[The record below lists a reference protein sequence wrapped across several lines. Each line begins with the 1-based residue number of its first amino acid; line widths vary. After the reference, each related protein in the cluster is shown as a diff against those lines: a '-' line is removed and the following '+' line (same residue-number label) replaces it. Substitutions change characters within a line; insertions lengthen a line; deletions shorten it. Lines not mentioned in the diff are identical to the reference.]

1 MSHARSAIELRSNE
15 FRCGALRMSFHPF
28 NPVFSQPGVQV
39 WRVRLAMSRL
49 PGEPLAWHPE
59 RHWHL
64 AMQCAVPIVPVVVV
78 VLLLLLLV
86 LVVLV
91 LLAVLSLH

>member
-1 MSHARSAIELRSNE
+1 MNSDVERFACLSIHLII
-15 FRCGALRMSFHPF
+15 F

-49 PGEPLAWHPE
+49 PGEPLACHPE

-64 AMQCAVPIVPVVVV
+64 AMQCAVPVVVV
-78 VLLLLLLV
+78 VLLEIGRAHV
-86 LVVLV
+86 
-91 LLAVLSLH
+91 